1 MLGRSELAKL
11 EETVKRS
18 ALASPRKV
26 LPVKVLA
33 PAKDWTPVVTKPRA
47 TAEASGMLKV

>member
-1 MLGRSELAKL
+1 MSELAKL

-18 ALASPRKV
+18 ELASPRKA

-33 PAKDWTPVVTKPRA
+33 PVKDWVPVVTKPRA
-47 TAEASGMLKV
+47 MVEASGMLKV